1 VVSTSGV
8 VLRARR
14 ARREDTVIWLV
25 AIVCGLVAA
34 VAGWFAT
41 GALAVWIT
49 GLYGMS
55 DFEGQRG
62 MFAFLAVGPIG
73 GLLAMV
79 ATVWLVLRIGKGR
92 APLGRSLARVGGVLA
107 GIAAVVAA
115 AIGVRLLS
123 IDTYTN
129 ELPPNLEFEIRI
141 PDAIAIADR
150 DAVRIE
156 LHTDENVGE
165 ATLFAPWPRSDGD
178 HRVIVGSVPLARK
191 TSGRLL
197 VVTLPGEPVRLF
209 RLSLARDPASTPT
222 LGEWQ
227 HATFVDT
234 KDAAQP
240 VAAPKDDPVE
250 LRYRVVRAGDE

>member
-1 VVSTSGV
+1 
-8 VLRARR
+8 
-14 ARREDTVIWLV
+14 VIWLV
-25 AIVCGLVAA
+25 AIVSGLVAA

-62 MFAFLAVGPIG
+62 MFAFFAVGPIG
-73 GLLAMV
+73 GLLAMI

-92 APLGRSLARVGGVLA
+92 APLGRSLARVGTVLA

-115 AIGVRLLS
+115 AIGVRFLS

-141 PDAIAIADR
+141 PAAIAVADR
-150 DAVRIE
+150 AQVEVE
-156 LHTDENVGE
+156 LHTDKNVGE
-165 ATLFAPWPRSDGD
+165 SVFFDPWLRPDGD
-178 HRVIVGSVPLARK
+178 RRVIAGTVPLAFK
-191 TSGRLL
+191 TTGRLL
-197 VVTLPGEPVRLF
+197 VVTLPEQPIRLF
-209 RLSLARDPASTPT
+209 RLSLARDPGSTRT

-227 HATFVDT
+227 HANFVDR

-240 VAAPKDDPVE
+240 TAAPKDDPVE
-250 LRYRVVRAGDE
+250 LRYRVVRARDD